1 MILFRSSAG
10 TCLRRQLNNLMT
22 IKETILEVLAFT
34 LGREEYGVDILKV
47 QEIRGH
53 DPVTRIANAP
63 DFIKG
68 VVNLRGVIVPIVDL
82 RLRFGMP
89 ISTTAANDA
98 ANVVIV
104 LNIAGR
110 IIGMVVDGV
119 SDVVRLGDD
128 DIRPAPQMGSAF
140 DADFLR
146 GLGTIDERM
155 LILLDIERLLSSDEL
170 GLVERLAA

>member
-1 MILFRSSAG
+1 
-10 TCLRRQLNNLMT
+10 MT
-22 IKETILEVLAFT
+22 IKETILEALAFT

-53 DPVTRIANAP
+53 DPLTRIAAAP
-63 DFIKG
+63 EFIKG

-82 RLRFGMP
+82 RLRFGLP
-89 ISTTAANDA
+89 VPAGDT

-110 IIGMVVDGV
+110 VIGMVVDGV
-119 SDVVRLGDD
+119 SDVVRLGAD

-140 DADFLR
+140 DSECLL

-155 LILLDIERLLSSDEL
+155 LILIDIERLLSSEEL